1 MTHRHDTILNDF
13 PPASSRP
20 GGEPPAQAPGGA
32 APPRH
37 APPDG
42 AGEPLLFDHAAYER
56 PGLMDPA

>member
-20 GGEPPAQAPGGA
+20 GGEPPANTGGA

-42 AGEPLLFDHAAYER
+42 AGEPLLFDPAAYER
-56 PGLMDPA
+56 PAWMDAA